1 MPAGLTWM
9 EDPKS
14 VRLQRPLCRDLSWEV
29 SWSESVMSVHP
40 KQTGIKKKEK
50 TYLVEEFWVG
60 VAKGRPW

>member
-1 MPAGLTWM
+1 M

-14 VRLQRPLCRDLSWEV
+14 VRLQRLLCRDL

-40 KQTGIKKKEK
+40 KRTGIKKKER

-60 VAKGRPW
+60 IAKGRPW